1 MIQKYIKK
9 KINQLYVF
17 NQNNYKNK
25 GGNVN
30 LSNNM
35 NKLRNNNS
43 KYI

>member
-1 MIQKYIKK
+1 MFLIKITTVICIGRIFMK
-9 KINQLYVF
+9 
-17 NQNNYKNK
+17 YKNK